1 MVLVVPSFI
10 DTPNEVPGVPNKVKL
25 LTVAGFEIGDK
36 SISYDAILGNGKY
49 CTAVLGTEILI
60 WSPVTLELGYMYLK
74 SN

>member
-1 MVLVVPSFI
+1 MVPVVPSVI

-25 LTVAGFEIGDK
+25 LKVAAFEIGDR
-36 SISYDAILGNGKY
+36 SIWYDAILGSGKY
-49 CTAVLGTEILI
+49 CTAVLGIEMLI